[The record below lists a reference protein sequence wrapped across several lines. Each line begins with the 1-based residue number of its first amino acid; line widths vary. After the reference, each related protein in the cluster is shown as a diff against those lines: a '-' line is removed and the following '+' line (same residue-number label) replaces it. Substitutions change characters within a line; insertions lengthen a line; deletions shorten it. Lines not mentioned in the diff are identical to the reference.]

1 VYTVTHILTDQEA
14 VDLRDD
20 LIEKYPLDAPV
31 DPPVEPPI
39 IEPPPIDP
47 EPPVQPPD
55 PNMQNMR
62 FEDVFGS
69 SLELPES
76 SARPK
81 IYPMVDFQIHKT
93 AGMSMAIQLPEITG
107 TANLSIMKASSRYG
121 PNGVRTAHF
130 SYHRDFDHPIA
141 SQKWGDTA
149 LNIPLDESDSRR
161 VLYLNVKMDVAPFGL
176 QIQPAISI

>member
-1 VYTVTHILTDQEA
+1 MYEVTHILTDQEA

-20 LIEKYPLDAPV
+20 LLTAYPLDELP
-31 DPPVEPPI
+31 PPI
-39 IEPPPIDP
+39 DPEPDPGPPIDP

-55 PNMQNMR
+55 PTMQNMR

-81 IYPMVDFQIHKT
+81 IYPMVDFRVNKI
-93 AGMSMAIQLPEITG
+93 AGMSMAIQLPEITD

-130 SYHRDFDHPIA
+130 SYHRDFDHPLA
-141 SQKWGDTA
+141 SQNWGDTA
-149 LNIPLDESDSRR
+149 LNIVLDQSDSRR
-161 VLYLNVKMDVAPFGL
+161 VIYLNVKMDVAPFGL